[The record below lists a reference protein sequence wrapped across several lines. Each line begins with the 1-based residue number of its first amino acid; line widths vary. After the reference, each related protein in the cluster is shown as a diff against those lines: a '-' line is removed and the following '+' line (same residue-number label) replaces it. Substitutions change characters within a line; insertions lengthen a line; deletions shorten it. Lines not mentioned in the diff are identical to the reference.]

1 MKMKKKN
8 GFTMVELLVSLVL
21 ITTLSIALFKV
32 VANIQKKEQ
41 INIARNSLTAFKA
54 VLNNNIETDFINDT
68 ITELY
73 SCGDNCFDITY
84 KNKGKV
90 RLNLEDNIITYG
102 SMKEELPKNYKLY
115 SNISITFYES
125 DEENKNAYVLL
136 TIPIKGDL
144 EKGFENIKYM
154 YLYNSKENPINDNSL
169 KVTLDYN
176 DGSNKKTYIKVLNGS
191 SYGSLPQLSKNRFEF
206 LGWYSEK
213 VGGILVNKDTTVLKN
228 YDHSIYAH
236 WKFLTLTYDIVSN
249 NYKCANSSAGSMYA
263 FEYTG
268 NCEVLDDGDD
278 NYRIKFLTSGELT
291 FGFITDI
298 DIDLFIV
305 GGGAGGA
312 NGGGGGGGYTSTY
325 KKLVLEPKKY
335 TIVIGAGGAAGKA
348 GGKSYFN
355 DETLYYANGGYPGN
369 GTGGAGGSGGGG
381 DASYS
386 YGYNG
391 GGSGGSYGEDGSDG
405 SGSLYV
411 DGKSGGRGQGT
422 TTCEFGEG
430 TLSRCTRGV
439 DFAYSGG
446 GHGSNR
452 CYYNSTYGDVCVS
465 GGVGGGGT
473 DSNGAN
479 NKGGGG
485 SSGMRG
491 GTGIVIIR
499 NSR

>member
-1 MKMKKKN
+1 MKKKN

-136 TIPIKGDL
+136 TITIKGDL

-228 YDHSIYAH
+228 YDH
-236 WKFLTLTYDIVSN
+236 IV
-249 NYKCANSSAGSMYA
+249 
-263 FEYTG
+263 FH
-268 NCEVLDDGDD
+268 
-278 NYRIKFLTSGELT
+278 
-291 FGFITDI
+291 TDASQAIGKINI
-298 DIDLFIV
+298 DIQNADLVTIAPHKFYGLMGI
-305 GGGAGGA
+305 
-312 NGGGGGGGYTSTY
+312 SI
-325 KKLVLEPKKY
+325 LVKRKNIELKPQ
-335 TIVIGAGGAAGKA
+335 IL
-348 GGKSYFN
+348 GGKSTTVYRSGTPN
-355 DETLYYANGGYPGN
+355 TNLIASTAVAIEKAYKNLDERYKYVMELHDYLINLLKQNKDVIINSTANSFPYTIPIPVQPELN
-369 GTGGAGGSGGGG
+369 T
-381 DASYS
+381 SYS
-386 YGYNG
+386 
-391 GGSGGSYGEDGSDG
+391 
-405 SGSLYV
+405 V
-411 DGKSGGRGQGT
+411 
-422 TTCEFGEG
+422 
-430 TLSRCTRGV
+430 
-439 DFAYSGG
+439 YSWKIFYFSF
-446 GHGSNR
+446 H
-452 CYYNSTYGDVCVS
+452 
-465 GGVGGGGT
+465 
-473 DSNGAN
+473 
-479 NKGGGG
+479 
-485 SSGMRG
+485 
-491 GTGIVIIR
+491 
-499 NSR
+499 